1 VLKNKGVIFINEVRC
16 FKCEKLLYRK
26 FNVEAG
32 ALTFDEKVNLQSVS
46 YSNNTVHKIEC
57 KCPRCGAINTNNDGI
72 IETIPAIKNVNRKQ
86 VFITPEVCKQK
97 IIDELNSK
105 YSNLIIKGWGEINI
119 GGFRPF
125 TKCKFEGT
133 LISKK

>member
-16 FKCEKLLYRK
+16 LKCEKLLYK
-26 FNVEAG
+26 SKLGQYPE
-32 ALTFDEKVNLQSVS
+32 
-46 YSNNTVHKIEC
+46 IEC
-57 KCPRCGAINTNNDGI
+57 KCPRCGEINSSNSDGVSEI
-72 IETIPAIKNVNRKQ
+72 IPAVKNVNKKQ

-105 YSNLIIKGWGEINI
+105 YSDLKIKKWGEMNI

-125 TKCKFEGT
+125 TKCSFEGI
-133 LISKK
+133 LINNK